1 MDLLKYLLAY
11 ELGLFIIIIIIFISI
26 IIIAVNSIIIAKR
39 LKKIYYKQIEIS
51 SKQINENE
59 QTEFY
64 EEPQE
69 NYQSLWASRKQ

>member
-11 ELGLFIIIIIIFISI
+11 ELGIFIIIIIIFISI

-39 LKKIYYKQIEIS
+39 LKKIYYKQIE
-51 SKQINENE
+51 

-69 NYQSLWASRKQ
+69 NNQSLWASRKQ

>member
-11 ELGLFIIIIIIFISI
+11 ELGLFIIGIIIFISI

-39 LKKIYYKQIEIS
+39 LKKIYYKQIEID
-51 SKQINENE
+51 SKHINENE